1 MPKHNIL
8 VRETSKFIVEIE
20 APTEQE
26 AQDIFEKNIKEHGD
40 KITKVL
46 FTEWKVLKVND
57 RKVQKDTLED
67 EELDPTWDALD
78 ILKGS

>member
-1 MPKHNIL
+1 MPKHKIT

-26 AQDIFEKNIKEHGD
+26 AQDIFESNIKEHGD

-46 FTEWKVLKVND
+46 FTEWIVLKVND
-57 RKVQKDTLED
+57 RKVQKDDLED
-67 EELDPTWDALD
+67 NNLDPIIDELG

>member
-1 MPKHNIL
+1 MPKHKL
-8 VRETSKFIVEIE
+8 MVRETSKFIVEIE

-67 EELDPTWDALD
+67 EELDSTWDALD

>member
-1 MPKHNIL
+1 MPKHKIL

-20 APTEQE
+20 APTEKE
-26 AQDIFEKNIKEHGD
+26 AQEIFENNVKEHGD
-40 KITKVL
+40 KITRVL

-57 RKVQKDTLED
+57 KKMQDDYLED
-67 EELDPTWDALD
+67 TKIPQTWDALE

>member
-67 EELDPTWDALD
+67 EELDSTWDALD

>member
-40 KITKVL
+40 KITRVL

-57 RKVQKDTLED
+57 REVQRDTDELESS
-67 EELDPTWDALD
+67 WDALD